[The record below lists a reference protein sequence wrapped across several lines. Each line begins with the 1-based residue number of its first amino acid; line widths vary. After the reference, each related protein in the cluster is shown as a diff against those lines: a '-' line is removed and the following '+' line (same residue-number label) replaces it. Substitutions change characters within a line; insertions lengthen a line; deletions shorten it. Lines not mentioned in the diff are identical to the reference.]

1 MLLCLP
7 TQFFACIAT
16 IGDNLLEA
24 RILESQVLQCSYR
37 AFFVVEIRGMDCDTH
52 GEPQGVSDKLHFASL
67 DFLMPIYTSLMAD
80 MLGGA
85 NTSGINDAK
94 AQARDMIESAKSE
107 QIRLAEQSSAECD
120 RLIRENE
127 EECAKRIKENTEETA
142 KKIIAIRAKYNE
154 EMESYEEL
162 QREVTEFKAKLLPLY
177 QQQLA
182 LIMQIPETELDEEDE
197 EEYEEEEELEEE
209 TEETEEETDD
219 AEEEE
224 AAAAESEK
232 EHIDKILNTGS
243 FEPVI
248 PKENLQDLKFGKNN

>member
-1 MLLCLP
+1 MTSQDIRKKAFMTVKSGYDPEMVESYLDS
-7 TQFFACIAT
+7 IADEFDAL
-16 IGDNLLEA
+16 IKKNEENEEKIIKLVDKINE
-24 RILESQVLQCSYR
+24 YR
-37 AFFVVEIRGMDCDTH
+37 ADEDAIKNALLISQR
-52 GEPQGVSDKLHFASL
+52 ESNK
-67 DFLMPIYTSLMAD
+67 I
-80 MLGGA
+80 
-85 NTSGINDAK
+85 INDAK

-197 EEYEEEEELEEE
+197 EEEELEEE

-224 AAAAESEK
+224 ATAAESEK

>member
-1 MLLCLP
+1 
-7 TQFFACIAT
+7 
-16 IGDNLLEA
+16 
-24 RILESQVLQCSYR
+24 
-37 AFFVVEIRGMDCDTH
+37 
-52 GEPQGVSDKLHFASL
+52 
-67 DFLMPIYTSLMAD
+67 
-80 MLGGA
+80 
-85 NTSGINDAK
+85 
-94 AQARDMIESAKSE
+94 MIESAKSE

-197 EEYEEEEELEEE
+197 EEEELEEE

-224 AAAAESEK
+224 ATAAESEK